1 MFKSDTKIATMLEI
15 KVFTFNMFG
24 VNTYVVWNPDT
35 KEAAIIDP
43 GMFNEREQKKIDNFI
58 TGNGLKVTNLINT
71 HMHLDHIFG
80 DIWVKNRYGVEVEAS
95 PEDEFL
101 GRQAPA
107 QARMFNL
114 PISAEA
120 VEIDRPLHEGDQLNI
135 GGEEVTVLSVPGHS
149 PGSLVLYFPKSGWA
163 ITGDVLFQGSIGRTD
178 LVAGNYKL
186 LIDGI
191 NKKLLTLPDSTI
203 VFPGHGNPTS
213 IGQEKSSNPYI

>member
-1 MFKSDTKIATMLEI
+1 M
-15 KVFTFNMFG
+15 
-24 VNTYVVWNPDT
+24 
-35 KEAAIIDP
+35 
-43 GMFNEREQKKIDNFI
+43 
-58 TGNGLKVTNLINT
+58 
-71 HMHLDHIFG
+71 
-80 DIWVKNRYGVEVEAS
+80 
-95 PEDEFL
+95 
-101 GRQAPA
+101 
-107 QARMFNL
+107 
-114 PISAEA
+114 
-120 VEIDRPLHEGDQLNI
+120 
-135 GGEEVTVLSVPGHS
+135 TVLSVPGHS